1 MPLENLKMINERLNI
16 ADKELE
22 NYNFSLNII
31 STSSWDD
38 IHSDNFSKI
47 LYYESENSSEVE
59 KISFN
64 VVFKKGTNEVKEV
77 FALFFSTGNLV

>member
-31 STSSWDD
+31 STSS
-38 IHSDNFSKI
+38 
-47 LYYESENSSEVE
+47 
-59 KISFN
+59 
-64 VVFKKGTNEVKEV
+64 
-77 FALFFSTGNLV
+77 